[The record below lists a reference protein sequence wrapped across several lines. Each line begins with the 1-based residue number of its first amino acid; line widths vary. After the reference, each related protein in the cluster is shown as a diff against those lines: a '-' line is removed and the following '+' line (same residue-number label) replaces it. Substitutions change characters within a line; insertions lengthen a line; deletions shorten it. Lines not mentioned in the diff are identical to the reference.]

1 MPNKFA
7 IGFYNLENLFDT
19 QNDPNIFDD
28 DFTSTGDLKWNN
40 TRYDKKLADLSTIIA
55 EIGKEETGISPILLG
70 VAEVENK
77 KVLNDLIGT
86 VALKNL
92 NYDYVHHN
100 SPDERGIDTAL
111 LFNKERFSVLE
122 SRSYS
127 LHLKNAEGARD
138 FTRDILYVNGT
149 IDGIPVYVLVNH
161 WPSRREG
168 VEESNPKRILA
179 AKRNREIIKEIQ
191 SKDPDARILIMG
203 DFNDDPQ
210 SIAVRENLV
219 STDLYNPMVFLLT
232 RYAGSLTHRGDW
244 YLFDQIILSPNWMK
258 AYENPL
264 EYEKSAIF
272 NPAYLAEAEGKYK
285 GNPLRTY
292 AGDHYLGGPSDHF
305 PVYVIFKSGNS
316 SF

>member
-1 MPNKFA
+1 MPQNNLA
-7 IGFYNLENLFDT
+7 IAFYNLENLFDT

-28 DFTSTGDLKWNN
+28 DFTPKGELKWDA
-40 TRYDKKLADLSTIIA
+40 TRYAKKLNDQSAIIA
-55 EIGKEETGISPILLG
+55 EIGKEETGTSPVLLG

-77 KVLNDLIGT
+77 KVLNDLIT
-86 VALKNL
+86 TEALKNL
-92 NYDYVHHN
+92 NYAFVHHN

-111 LFNKERFSVLE
+111 LYKKDHFEVLE

-127 LHLKNAEGARD
+127 LHLETAEGLRD
-138 FTRDILYVNGT
+138 FTRDILYVHGKLK
-149 IDGIPVYVLVNH
+149 DVPVYILVNH

-168 VEESNPKRILA
+168 LEESNPKRILA
-179 AKRNREIIKEIQ
+179 AKRNREILQEIQ
-191 SKDPDARILIMG
+191 AKDPEARIIIMG

-210 SIAVRENLV
+210 SVAVRDHLV
-219 STDLYNPMVFLLT
+219 STDFYNPMIFLLT

-264 EYEKSAIF
+264 EYVKSAIF
-272 NPAYLAEAEGKYK
+272 NPAHLAEAAGKYK

-292 AGDHYLGGPSDHF
+292 AGDNYLGGPSDHF
-305 PVYVIFKSGNS
+305 PVYTIFKTEPN
-316 SF
+316 